1 MQKEQEVFDRFYVSS
16 QQNGPASRQRENRD
30 LNRGSLVL
38 RGYTTRSS
46 YSPVCARADTFCQR
60 EFCHKPSLTASMQ
73 LGARWLMSWLM
84 HDITRMGVLCCIV
97 SWQLYSITRLRIYAS
112 HLHESYERHAVLS
125 ESLSEARMT
134 ITQLRNRSASQQELC
149 ARSHREHMAALADT
163 EKARAAA
170 QIRLDEEL
178 ELNSWLNQTSSAREA
193 ALRTEGERRAQ
204 AESTVLGL
212 REEMNLLKGQLLT
225 AQQQQ
230 GTLHSKRKGIKK

>member
-1 MQKEQEVFDRFYVSS
+1 
-16 QQNGPASRQRENRD
+16 
-30 LNRGSLVL
+30 
-38 RGYTTRSS
+38 
-46 YSPVCARADTFCQR
+46 
-60 EFCHKPSLTASMQ
+60 
-73 LGARWLMSWLM
+73 M

>member
-1 MQKEQEVFDRFYVSS
+1 M
-16 QQNGPASRQRENRD
+16 GG
-30 LNRGSLVL
+30 LI
-38 RGYTTRSS
+38 
-46 YSPVCARADTFCQR
+46 
-60 EFCHKPSLTASMQ
+60 
-73 LGARWLMSWLM
+73 SWLM

-97 SWQLYSITRLRIYAS
+97 SWQLYSITRLHIYAS
-112 HLHESYERHAVLS
+112 HLHESYERHAVLT
-125 ESLSEARMT
+125 ESLNEARVT

-149 ARSHREHMAALADT
+149 VRSHHEHMAALADT

>member
-1 MQKEQEVFDRFYVSS
+1 MFFVCFYEHVSHKNRLCTGRRSGAAAKTAARSCYEVILQDR
-16 QQNGPASRQRENRD
+16 AK
-30 LNRGSLVL
+30 L
-38 RGYTTRSS
+38 TS
-46 YSPVCARADTFCQR
+46 YSPVCARAPRHILPTNSVPQIIADR
-60 EFCHKPSLTASMQ
+60 M
-73 LGARWLMSWLM
+73 GARWLMSWLM
-84 HDITRMGVLCCIV
+84 HDITRIGVLCCIV

-112 HLHESYERHAVLS
+112 HLHESYERHAVLTD
-125 ESLSEARMT
+125 SLSEARMT

>member
-1 MQKEQEVFDRFYVSS
+1 
-16 QQNGPASRQRENRD
+16 
-30 LNRGSLVL
+30 
-38 RGYTTRSS
+38 
-46 YSPVCARADTFCQR
+46 
-60 EFCHKPSLTASMQ
+60 MQ

-84 HDITRMGVLCCIV
+84 HDITRIGVLCCIV

-112 HLHESYERHAVLS
+112 HLHESYERHAVLTD
-125 ESLSEARMT
+125 SLSEARMT